1 MASLAD
7 FGQRDRAAGG
17 KGSKKDRKQLKT
29 TKKQT
34 GKKSSETQETSNRE
48 DVEVNFFSRITCQK
62 LVCCCLET
70 QSLLPPSAVSSPHI
84 FFAMAMNRN
93 KTNVSTKIL
102 NEPNVG
108 FDLGH
113 LTLKIFIYFCTT
125 FHILG

>member
-7 FGQRDRAAGG
+7 FGQGERTAGE
-17 KGSKKDRKQLKT
+17 KGSKIDRKQLKT

-34 GKKSSETQETSNRE
+34 GKKSSETQETSKRE

-62 LVCCCLET
+62 LVCSCLET
-70 QSLLPPSAVSSPHI
+70 QPLLHSSAVSSPHI

-108 FDLGH
+108 FDLD
-113 LTLKIFIYFCTT
+113 T
-125 FHILG
+125 